1 VFFFWGGK
9 GRGRSGWGDFLIV
22 AIKEKPNA
30 NCTKPFLGK
39 KMFHFEPKK
48 KSGMTIFTLVS
59 SF

>member
-1 VFFFWGGK
+1 VGGR